1 MQRGELRVQ
10 RSARR
15 EEGRGVPPQLRQ
27 RRLRAVVPRAL
38 RLRRRLPAAWSVS
51 AWLGGGRGRTDLS
64 FEASLVGIEEGAQ
77 VAFRRAELGQRRL
90 PVERRRHS
98 GRCRRAGALRSPTTT
113 RLHPHGT
120 AALSARSSGHD
131 TAAVSCAQPW
141 LLAPVA
147 QVGSAD
153 RCQQRGLRRAVPRR
167 TVTSSAAA
175 GGEPAIES
183 NSSSAAAAWLQA
195 NRSLPKVRGSAV
207 GEVH

>member
-90 PVERRRHS
+90 PVEHRRHS
-98 GRCRRAGALRSPTTT
+98 GRCRRAGALRSPT
-113 RLHPHGT
+113 RLHPPRHGT
-120 AALSARSSGHD
+120 RSHSAQGHLDMTRPPFRARSRGCWRLWRRWAVR
-131 TAAVSCAQPW
+131 TAAS
-141 LLAPVA
+141 
-147 QVGSAD
+147 SAG
-153 RCQQRGLRRAVPRR
+153 CGGLSRGGLSPHRPRRARTSDRIEFFFCCRR
-167 TVTSSAAA
+167 LVAGKQVTT
-175 GGEPAIES
+175 
-183 NSSSAAAAWLQA
+183 
-195 NRSLPKVRGSAV
+195 
-207 GEVH
+207 

>member
-98 GRCRRAGALRSPTTT
+98 GRCRRAGALRSPT
-113 RLHPHGT
+113 RLHPHDT

-167 TVTSSAAA
+167 TVSSSAAA
-175 GGEPAIES
+175 GGRRIEPAIES
-183 NSSSAAAAWLQA
+183 NSSSAAAACMVA
-195 NRSLPKVRGSAV
+195 GK
-207 GEVH
+207 